1 MSIAVMILAAG
12 QSSRLGSP
20 KQLVSFNG
28 KHLLQHSIDEAKAI
42 RPAEIV
48 VILGAHHNEI
58 MDTLEED
65 AEVLIIQNNQWEEG
79 MASSIRCGI
88 QHMRTR
94 AYEAVIIMV
103 CDQPHVSRELL
114 SGLRDRF
121 HERKHQVVASVYQEI
136 PGTPALFHRSV
147 FEDLYQLRGD
157 RGAKQLIQQYKETT
171 AFVGFP
177 DGITDIDTPEDLEAL
192 HRTKVNK

>member
-20 KQLVSFNG
+20 KQLVSYNG

-42 RPAEIV
+42 DPAEIV
-48 VILGAHHNEI
+48 VVLGAHHDEI
-58 MDTLEED
+58 MQHLEED
-65 AEVLIIQNNQWEEG
+65 ADVLIIQNNQWEEG

-103 CDQPHVSRELL
+103 CDQPHVSREVL

-121 HERKHQVVASVYQEI
+121 HEGKHQLVASVYEDI
-136 PGTPALFHRSV
+136 PGTPALFHRSLY
-147 FEDLYQLRGD
+147 EDLFQLRGD

-171 AFVGFP
+171 SFVGFP

-192 HRTKVNK
+192 HRNNVNK